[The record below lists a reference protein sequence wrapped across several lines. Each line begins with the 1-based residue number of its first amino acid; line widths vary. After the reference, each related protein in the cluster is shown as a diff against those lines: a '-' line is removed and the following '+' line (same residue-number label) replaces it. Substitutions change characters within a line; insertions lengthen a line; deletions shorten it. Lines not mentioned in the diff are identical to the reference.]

1 MNPEMQRS
9 GGRRQQ
15 QNARRRNG
23 SGGRHSRRRELDQ
36 NFLKD
41 EHTAGRIVAV
51 SGAGRNDLVVEIG
64 AGGGM
69 LTHQLA
75 RVAGRVL
82 AVEYDP

>member
-1 MNPEMQRS
+1 M
-9 GGRRQQ
+9 
-15 QNARRRNG
+15 
-23 SGGRHSRRRELDQ
+23 
-36 NFLKD
+36 KD